1 MSGPR
6 WSALATNE
14 AALPLLLSLAL
25 LLALS
30 VTLLGGRAR
39 DRRRDRMERAFA
51 GVGGRARAPVDSSNQ
66 ERSRRKAIEQTL
78 KDLAA
83 KQREETRRGGR
94 LTLRRRLSQAGLA
107 ASTRLYVSVSIMV
120 GAVFWIVLLGLFGL
134 AAPLAGAFAI
144 AGALALP
151 HLYVE
156 RLRARRLRALTAEL
170 PDALDVIVRGVRSGL
185 PLGDC
190 LRSIAQEGREPV
202 RAEFTKLT
210 QDMAIGLP
218 IDQATDRLYE
228 RAPTM
233 EIRLLGIIL
242 SIQSQSG
249 GNLAEAIGNLS
260 GVLRSRK
267 KMKDKIKAISS
278 EATASAAII
287 GALPVMVALL
297 MHLTAPDYIGLLFA
311 TPLGKIALGVGAVW
325 MTMGVLV
332 MRKMISFEV

>member
-1 MSGPR
+1 MTILD
-6 WSALATNE
+6 WSALARQE

-30 VTLLGGRAR
+30 ATLVGGRAR
-39 DRRRDRMERAFA
+39 DRRRGRMERAFA
-51 GVGGRARAPVDSSNQ
+51 GVGGRARAPVDGSHQ
-66 ERSRRKAIEQTL
+66 ERTRRKAIEQTL
-78 KDLAA
+78 KELAA
-83 KQREETRRGGR
+83 KQREATRRGGR
-94 LTLRRRLSQAGLA
+94 MTLRRRLAQAGVA
-107 ASTRLYVSVSIMV
+107 ASTRLYVSASIMV
-120 GAVFWIVLLGLFGL
+120 GAGIWAALFGLFGL
-134 AAPLAGAFAI
+134 AAPIAAAFAV

-202 RAEFTKLT
+202 RGEFMKLT
-210 QDMAIGLP
+210 QDMAVGLA
-218 IDQATDRLYE
+218 IDQAADRLHE

-260 GVLRSRK
+260 AVLRSRK
-267 KMKDKIKAISS
+267 KMKDKVKAISS

-297 MHLTAPDYIGLLFA
+297 MHLTAPDYIALLF
-311 TPLGKIALGVGAVW
+311 TTTLGNLALGVGAVW
-325 MTMGVLV
+325 MTIGILV
-332 MRKMISFEV
+332 MRKMITFEV